1 MKAIIVNGKTISI
14 CEKPLFVK
22 KHDTLDCY
30 VKCREEEAIGVSA
43 GVGDD
48 AGVFN
53 LPGMNEIPDAPVAII
68 RDDDNREYFFDTHSQ
83 AEKATEDIIVVE
95 DTMCETDAYVD
106 ERISAIEDVLCELDK
121 G

>member
-1 MKAIIVNGKTISI
+1 MKAIIVNGKIISI
-14 CEKPLFVK
+14 CETPLYVK

-30 VKCREEEAIGVSA
+30 VKCSEDEAIGISA

-53 LPGMNEIPDAPVAII
+53 LPGKNDIPDAPVAIV
-68 RDDDNREYFFDTHSQ
+68 RDDDNREYFFDAHNQ
-83 AEKATEDIIVVE
+83 AEKAAEDIVIVE
-95 DTMCETDAYVD
+95 DTLCEVDMSTD
-106 ERISAIEDVLCELDK
+106 ERISAIEEALCDLDR